1 MTIVHGLAD
10 SVFEHRTRTN
20 YPWGMAE
27 ILIDDDW
34 KKQAQAEKQRLAE
47 EQKAREAP
55 AKPAA
60 APAAAAPGSRRREM
74 PAADFEA
81 VVQQIMTQAL
91 YYLGDLSDDPN
102 AGVDVDAAKY
112 QIDLL
117 TVLET
122 KTAGNLAKEEQA
134 LLDSALY
141 DLRMR
146 YVGVATQMIR

>member
-1 MTIVHGLAD
+1 MAQAFQ
-10 SVFEHRTRTN
+10 FEHRVEAN
-20 YPWGMAE
+20 YPFGMAE

-47 EQKAREAP
+47 EQKAREAA

-60 APAAAAPGSRRREM
+60 APSAAAPGSRRREM
-74 PAADFEA
+74 PSADFEA
-81 VVQQIMTQAL
+81 IVQQVMTQAL
-91 YYLGDLSDDPN
+91 YYLGDLNDDPN

-117 TVLET
+117 SVLEVKT
-122 KTAGNLAKEEQA
+122 KGNLSQPEQS

-146 YVGVATQMIR
+146 YVSIATQLIR

>member
-1 MTIVHGLAD
+1 
-10 SVFEHRTRTN
+10 
-20 YPWGMAE
+20 MAE

-34 KKQAQAEKQRLAE
+34 KKQAQAEKQRLAD
-47 EQKAREAP
+47 EQRAREAS

-60 APAAAAPGSRRREM
+60 TSAAPGSRRREM

-81 VVQQIMTQAL
+81 IVQQVMTQAL
-91 YYLGDLSDDPN
+91 YYLGDLSEDPN

-117 TVLET
+117 SILET
-122 KTAGNLAKEEQA
+122 KTAGNLSKDEQA
-134 LLDSALY
+134 QLDSALY

-146 YVGVATQMIR
+146 YVSIATQLIR